1 MSALDALKQYTAV
14 VSDSGDFES
23 IDAYKP
29 QDATTNPV
37 SFASLS
43 FSCLAVAALLCCRRL
58 KECSQHRHVYSQSQ
72 KQI

>member
-1 MSALDALKQYTAV
+1 MSEIQSTKMSALDSLKQYTAV

-37 SFASLS
+37 SMAP
-43 FSCLAVAALLCCRRL
+43 LCHCRH
-58 KECSQHRHVYSQSQ
+58 Q
-72 KQI
+72 

>member
-37 SFASLS
+37 SVCSL
-43 FSCLAVAALLCCRRL
+43 FSVPTLP
-58 KECSQHRHVYSQSQ
+58 
-72 KQI
+72 

>member
-1 MSALDALKQYTAV
+1 MSEIQSTKMSALDSLKQYTAV

-37 SFASLS
+37 SL
-43 FSCLAVAALLCCRRL
+43 ALLSLLER
-58 KECSQHRHVYSQSQ
+58 KM
-72 KQI
+72 IPIADI

>member
-1 MSALDALKQYTAV
+1 LIGPSRLCSGGKDDVRAHTRHFAPVHSV

-37 SFASLS
+37 SA
-43 FSCLAVAALLCCRRL
+43 R
-58 KECSQHRHVYSQSQ
+58 
-72 KQI
+72 

>member
-1 MSALDALKQYTAV
+1 MTCAQTRLACATDTDSPPAV

-37 SFASLS
+37 SSGGENS
-43 FSCLAVAALLCCRRL
+43 VGVGCVAADGRFPA
-58 KECSQHRHVYSQSQ
+58 SQ
-72 KQI
+72 

>member
-1 MSALDALKQYTAV
+1 MSALDSLKQHTVV

-37 SFASLS
+37 SVSFRLTHPFAI
-43 FSCLAVAALLCCRRL
+43 LATRLC
-58 KECSQHRHVYSQSQ
+58 
-72 KQI
+72 